1 MEPGEALPGRQRRR
15 ALRRRA
21 RPGRGAGLRGQ
32 ARLSG
37 GRGLREPDAPRAGDG
52 RAGARGDHDPAST
65 AAGPPRALARRV
77 GGTHGG
83 RGPRPRGGS
92 VSRVGPRPAR
102 LPAARRRS
110 AAGGL
115 RPGAARHRPDRRA
128 PSTRRRRAGRR
139 ARRRDQRL
147 SLPPAGRLVQRAL
160 AAPHRQRLAD
170 DREAS
175 APRVRQRHRPSSA
188 EPAVHVVRYLG
199 GGGRPSLRKPH
210 FALGAPHPRR
220 GSRIVTV
227 LLSLFGGMALLL
239 YGIRLSGEA
248 LQRALGGRLRNMLTG
263 LSRNRV
269 SAVASGAAITLMLI
283 GFVSAGL
290 MTFRQTLGIILGAD
304 IGTTFTVQ
312 LIAFRLT
319 DYSPLLVGLGFLTTF
334 VARRRMLKDV
344 GQALLG
350 LGLLFLGLKL
360 ILDNAGM
367 LKGSQLAVDLL
378 DAIAGN
384 PVVGVLVGAVFSALV
399 TSSAATLGLALAFG
413 HQGLLSLAGAVAV
426 VLGANIGTCVTA
438 PTASIGASAE
448 AKRVAVAHIAFKL
461 LGVALVFPFI
471 GPFTAVVASTAAEPA
486 RQIANAHTL
495 FNIGI
500 SLAFL
505 PFTPWAARAIESL
518 VPDAQEGDSP
528 FRTRYLDERALE
540 QPALAFGQATREALR
555 MADVVQGMLRDVP
568 VVFGSDHAELLED
581 VSRRDDQVDFLER
594 EIKLFLTR
602 LGREAM
608 GSDLSRKEIALISF
622 IGNLE
627 NIGDIIDKNL
637 MELGRKKLY
646 QGRRFSDTGW
656 AEIQEFHEIVSK
668 NLERAIAAF
677 AANDRGLAQEVLDQ
691 RPLIRQRERDLR
703 ESHLGR
709 LRAGLAESI
718 ETSEIHLDILTNLKR
733 VSSHVSA
740 LAISILEEV

>member
-188 EPAVHVVRYLG
+188 DPALHVVRYLG

-227 LLSLFGGMALLL
+227 LLALFGGV
-239 YGIRLSGEA
+239 A
-248 LQRALGGRLRNMLTG
+248 LQRALGGRLRSLLTG
-263 LSRNRV
+263 LSRNRIL
-269 SAVASGAAITLMLI
+269 AVVSGAAITAIIQSSAATTLMLI
-283 GFVSAGL
+283 GFVAAGL
-290 MTFRQTLGIILGAD
+290 MTFRQTLGVILGAD

-312 LIAFRLT
+312 LIAFRVT
-319 DYSPLLVGLGFLTTF
+319 DYSPLLVGLGFTTTF
-334 VARRRMLKDV
+334 VARRRVLKDV

-360 ILDNAGM
+360 ILDNAGT
-367 LKGSQLAVDLL
+367 LKASPLAVDLL

-384 PVVGVLVGAVFSALV
+384 PVLGVLVGAAFSALV
-399 TSSAATLGLALAFG
+399 TSSAATLGLALAFA
-413 HQGLLSLAGAVAV
+413 HQGLLSLLGAVAV
-426 VLGANIGTCVTA
+426 VLGANIGTCITA
-438 PTASIGASAE
+438 LTASIGAGAE

-461 LGVALVFPFI
+461 LGVALVFPFL
-471 GPFTAVVASTAAEPA
+471 GPFTTVVASTAAEPA

-500 SLAFL
+500 SLVFL
-505 PFTPWAARAIESL
+505 PFTPWASRAIESL

-528 FRTRYLDERALE
+528 FRAHYLDERALE

-555 MADVVQGMLRDVP
+555 MADVVQAMLRDVS
-568 VVFGSDHAELLED
+568 VVFASDNAELLED

-602 LGREAM
+602 LGRAAM
-608 GSDLSRKEIALISF
+608 GPDLSRKEIALISF

-637 MELGRKKLY
+637 MELARKKLY
-646 QGRRFSDTGW
+646 QGRRFSDAGW
-656 AEIQEFHEIVSK
+656 AEIQEFHGLVGK

-691 RPLIRQRERDLR
+691 RPVVRHRERDLR

-718 ETSEIHLDILTNLKR
+718 ETSEIHLDVLTNLKR